1 MRIDLLIR
9 SFALLFSV
17 FALAMGWIPQASA
30 EDSRLS
36 QLYAARPPAGSSYV
50 RVVNAVPQR
59 ALQVKVA
66 NGPTQPLGGETI
78 ASTYAIVGGDQPF
91 ALQVNGAVAATVK
104 VRPDTFTTFVLR
116 KSQAGYAFVAIDDT
130 SDTED
135 ALKAELRFYNLVI
148 DCPSASLRLASKNA
162 VVFKAVAPDAATA
175 RSVNP
180 VSATLAGGCAAE
192 STVPVALP
200 EMNPG
205 DHLGLF
211 LTGTASA
218 PVLTVQPSRT
228 DAFKR

>member
-1 MRIDLLIR
+1 MRIDVLIR
-9 SFALLFSV
+9 SFGLPFSV
-17 FALAMGWIPQASA
+17 FALAMGLMSQASA
-30 EDSRLS
+30 EESLLS
-36 QLYAARPPAGSSYV
+36 QLYAARPPAGSSFV
-50 RVVNAVPQR
+50 RVVNAVPQG

-66 NGPTQPLGGETI
+66 NGSVQQLGGENI

-116 KSQAGYAFVAIDDT
+116 NSQAGYVFVPIDDT
-130 SDTED
+130 SGTED

-148 DCPSASLRLASKNA
+148 DCPGASLRLIPKNT
-162 VVFKAVAPDAATA
+162 VVFQAVAPDAATA

-180 VSATLAGGCAAE
+180 VSAILAGGCAAK
-192 STVPVALP
+192 STAPVALP
-200 EMNPG
+200 QMHPG

-211 LTGTASA
+211 LTGTANA